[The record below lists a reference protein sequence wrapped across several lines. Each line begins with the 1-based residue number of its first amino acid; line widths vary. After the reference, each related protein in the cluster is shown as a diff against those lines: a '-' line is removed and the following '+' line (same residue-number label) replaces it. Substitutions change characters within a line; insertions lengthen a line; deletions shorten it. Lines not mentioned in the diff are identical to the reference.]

1 MNRQG
6 GFTLVEL
13 VIALAIF
20 SLIGLASYRL
30 YEGVLMT
37 QARVSTHEQGLRSLQ
52 RAMAVLERDVMQ
64 ATIPKE
70 GVAVTLSE
78 GQLNLQRGNARN
90 PLDEPRSER
99 QEIAYRLE
107 EGTLW
112 RYRRSLD
119 LPEVHKLPVLKE
131 VRTLQWRLYVD
142 KAGWRGEGASTAGRS
157 PVHPRALEIVLSA
170 GRFEQIRRVIL
181 LPEGS

>member
-1 MNRQG
+1 MNRQA

-30 YEGVLMT
+30 YDGVLMT
-37 QARVSTHEQGLRSLQ
+37 QARVSAHEQGLRRLQ
-52 RAMAVLERDVMQ
+52 RAMALLERDVMQ

-70 GVAVTLSE
+70 GVAVTLST
-78 GQLNLQRGNARN
+78 GQLNLQRSNARN
-90 PLDEPRSER
+90 PVDEPRSER
-99 QEIAYRLE
+99 QEVAYRLE

-112 RYRRSLD
+112 RYHRSLD
-119 LPEVHKLPVLKE
+119 LPETYKQPVLKE
-131 VRTLQWRLYVD
+131 VRALQWRLYVD
-142 KAGWRGEGASTAGRS
+142 KVGWRGTGATTPGHAI
-157 PVHPRALEIVLSA
+157 VHPRALEITLSA

-181 LPEGS
+181 LPEAS

>member
-1 MNRQG
+1 MNKQT

-30 YEGVLMT
+30 YEGVLAT
-37 QARVSTHEQGLRSLQ
+37 QARVSAHEQGLRSLQ
-52 RAMAVLERDVMQ
+52 RALAVLERDVLQ

-70 GVAVTLSE
+70 GQAVTLGA
-78 GQLNLQRGNARN
+78 GQLNLQRGNGRN

-119 LPEVHKLPVLKE
+119 LPEIHKLPLLKD
-131 VRTLQWRLYVD
+131 VRALRWRLYAQ
-142 KAGWRGEGASTAGRS
+142 KNGWRTDWPSTPGRS
-157 PVHPRALEIVLSA
+157 AGHPRALEITLSA
-170 GRFEQIRRVIL
+170 GRFEQIRRIIL
-181 LPEGS
+181 LPEGA

>member
-1 MNRQG
+1 MNRQA

-30 YEGVLMT
+30 YEGVLIT
-37 QARVSTHEQGLRSLQ
+37 QARVSAHEQGLRSLQ
-52 RAMAVLERDVMQ
+52 RALALLERDVMQ

-70 GVAVTLSE
+70 GVAVTLSA
-78 GQLNLQRGNARN
+78 GQLNLQRVNARN

-99 QEIAYRLE
+99 QEVAYRLE
-107 EGTLW
+107 EGTWW
-112 RYRRSLD
+112 RYHRSLD
-119 LPEVHKLPVLKE
+119 LPETHKQPVLKD
-131 VRTLQWRLYVD
+131 VRALQWRLYMD
-142 KAGWRGEGASTAGRS
+142 KAGWRSDGASTPGRAS
-157 PVHPRALEIVLSA
+157 VQPRALEITLSA

>member
-30 YEGVLMT
+30 YEGVLLT
-37 QARVSTHEQGLRSLQ
+37 QARVSAHEQGLRRLQ
-52 RAMAVLERDVMQ
+52 RAMALLERDVMQ

-70 GVAVTLSE
+70 GVAVTLNA
-78 GQLNLQRGNARN
+78 GQLNLRRGNARN

-99 QEIAYRLE
+99 QEVAYRLE
-107 EGTLW
+107 DGALW
-112 RYRRSLD
+112 RYQRHLD
-119 LPEVHKLPVLKE
+119 LPETHKQLVLKD
-131 VRTLQWRLYVD
+131 VRALQWRLYVD
-142 KAGWRGEGASTAGRS
+142 KVGWRSDGASTPGRTS
-157 PVHPRALEIVLSA
+157 VHPRALEITLSVD
-170 GRFEQIRRVIL
+170 RFEQIRRVIL
-181 LPEGS
+181 LPEGL